1 MSIFKGWNLTGR
13 LVAKHFGALGDN
25 VASMIAGFD
34 PETAT
39 EADRDALKA
48 KLQEVAG
55 RYAEAKR
62 VFDKE
67 SADVAALQAQISAD
81 TNIAAGLAEKLEA
94 GTIQESTALL
104 FVEELEA
111 AKARL
116 PQEVQEEAD
125 ARAFMDE
132 IKSIMDE
139 MSDRLAKFDKA
150 ASQARRALGQAQAQ
164 VQLQEARQA
173 QQEDLRAMRGEASST
188 SSSLGALQARANK
201 LANKAQGMKVVTDVL
216 DKPAQDAARVDQLR
230 KELSSPAATSTL
242 DRLKALSPSNVP
254 QA

>member
-1 MSIFKGWNLTGR
+1 MSILKGWNLTGR

-25 VASMIAGFD
+25 LASMIASFD

-48 KLQEVAG
+48 KLQDVGA
-55 RYAEAKR
+55 RYHEAKL

-67 SADVAALQAQISAD
+67 AADVVALQAQIASD
-81 TNIAAGLAEKLEA
+81 TNIASGLAARLEA
-94 GTIQESTALL
+94 RQIEESTALL
-104 FVEELEA
+104 FCEELEA

-116 PQEVQEEAD
+116 PQEIQEEAD
-125 ARAFMDE
+125 ARAFMEE

-150 ASQARRALGQAQAQ
+150 AAEARRALAQAQAQ
-164 VQLQEARQA
+164 VELQETRQA
-173 QQEDLRAMRGEASST
+173 QQEDLRALRGEGGST
-188 SSSLGALQARANK
+188 SSALAALQNRATK
-201 LANKAQGMKVVTDVL
+201 LANQAQGMKVVTDVL
-216 DKPAQDAARVDQLR
+216 DKPAQDAARVAKLR
-230 KELSSPAATSTL
+230 TELAGGAPTSTL
-242 DRLKALSPSNVP
+242 DRLKALSASAA